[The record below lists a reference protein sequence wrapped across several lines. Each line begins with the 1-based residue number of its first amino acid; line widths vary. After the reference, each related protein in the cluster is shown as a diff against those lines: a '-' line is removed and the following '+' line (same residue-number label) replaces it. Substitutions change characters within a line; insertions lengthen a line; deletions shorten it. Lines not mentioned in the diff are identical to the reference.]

1 MLYRVLQLYN
11 IAELL
16 PDETSSSLALTR
28 IPNDLRMSLNQ
39 LACDRASHAT
49 GAELRFNLQSDEAI
63 ITLCCPE
70 KPAICEVWQGDFLV
84 DWHIVGTEP
93 TEIVVKNPARLER
106 LSVMPA
112 QHNSMFDSDLT
123 RVLLPYRPA
132 TQLVD
137 VRGEWTPPRAEQT
150 PTRRLLMYGSSITH
164 GNSAIRPSGC
174 WAHRTAQLLKVDAIN
189 LGFGGGAHLEPQ
201 MADYLAAR
209 DDWEMATLETGIN
222 IGGIGRVEFARR
234 IDYFIETIARA
245 LPDKWIFCLGV
256 FRCNADVQGE
266 PTFAE
271 FRDEVRRK
279 VESLNMP
286 RLVYLDG
293 LEMGPSLTGLTA
305 DLVHPSPA
313 GMEEIARNVCAAI
326 ETRLG

>member
-1 MLYRVLQLYN
+1 MLYRTLELYN

-16 PDETSSSLALTR
+16 PNETSSSLALTR
-28 IPNDLRMSLNQ
+28 IPNDLRLSLNEP
-39 LACDRASHAT
+39 ACRNALQAT
-49 GAELRFNLQSDEAI
+49 GAELRFNLESDEAI
-63 ITLCCPE
+63 VTLCCPD

-84 DWHIVGTEP
+84 DWHVVGTEP

-106 LSVMPA
+106 LSALPA
-112 QHNSMFDSDLT
+112 QPNATFDSLLT
-123 RVLLPYRPA
+123 RVLLPHRPA
-132 TQLVD
+132 TQLVG
-137 VRGEWTPPRAEQT
+137 VRGEWTPPRADQT
-150 PTRRLLMYGSSITH
+150 PARRLMMYGSSITH
-164 GNSAIRPSGC
+164 GNAALRPSGG
-174 WAHRTAQLLKVDAIN
+174 WAHRTAQLLNVDAIN

-201 MADYLAAR
+201 MANYLAAR

-222 IGGIGRVEFARR
+222 IGGIGRAEFARR

-245 LPDKWIFCLGV
+245 HPDKWIFCLGV
-256 FRCNADVQGE
+256 FRCNADIQGE

-271 FRDEVRRK
+271 FRNEVRRK

-305 DLVHPSPA
+305 DLVHPAPA
-313 GMEEIARNVCAAI
+313 GMEEIARNVCDAI
-326 ETRLG
+326 KTRIG